1 MSRVSQARNLGKYFL
16 LIDNMLVV
24 LGFFVVFPL
33 ISIRFVDQMGWA
45 AVMVGIA
52 LGLRQFI
59 QQGLGIF
66 GGAIADRFGAKPMIV
81 TGMLMRAAGFATM
94 GIAHEP
100 WLLWFS
106 CFLSGL
112 GGTLFDPPRSALVV
126 KLIRPEQRGR
136 FFSLLMMQ
144 DSAGAV
150 IGALLGSW
158 LLQYDFRL
166 VCATGAILFILCAL
180 FNAWLL
186 PAWKLSTVRTPVREG
201 MRRVMSDKRFV
212 TYVLTL
218 AGYYM
223 LAVQVML
230 MLPIMVNDIA
240 GSPAAVKWMYAIE
253 ACLSLT
259 LLYPIARWSEK
270 RFRLEHRLMAG
281 LLVMSL
287 SMLPIGMV
295 GNLQQLFTLICA
307 FYIGS
312 VIAEPARE
320 TLSASLADARARG
333 SYMGFSRL
341 GLAIGGAIG
350 YIGGG
355 WLFDMGKALAQPE
368 LPWMMLG
375 IIGFITFLA
384 LGWQFSHKRTPR
396 RMIGQKMV
404 PILQKDDSR
413 YLPESMD
420 IVHYVDNLDGKPLLT
435 GKRNPAIEEWLRKVN
450 GYVNQLLLPRFAKSA
465 FDEFST
471 PAARQYFIRKKEAS
485 SGSFDNH
492 LAHSAGL
499 IKKIGDD
506 LRLLDKLIVQ
516 PNAVNGELSEDDIHL
531 FPLLRNLTLVAGIH
545 WPTKVADYRD
555 NMAKQTQINLLSS
568 MAI

>member
-106 CFLSGL
+106 CLLSGL

-126 KLIRPEQRGR
+126 KLIRPQQRGR

-166 VCATGAILFILCAL
+166 VCATGAVLFVLCAA

-201 MRRVMSDKRFV
+201 MTRVMRDKRFV

-230 MLPIMVNDIA
+230 I
-240 GSPAAVKWMYAIE
+240 
-253 ACLSLT
+253 
-259 LLYPIARWSEK
+259 
-270 RFRLEHRLMAG
+270 
-281 LLVMSL
+281 MSL
-287 SMLPIGMV
+287 SMMPVGMV
-295 GNLQQLFTLICA
+295 SGLQQLFTLICL

-312 VIAEPARE
+312 IIAEPARE

-355 WLFDMGKALAQPE
+355 WLFDLGKSAHQPE

-375 IIGFITFLA
+375 IIGIFTFLA
-384 LGWQFSHKRTPR
+384 LGWQFSQKR
-396 RMIGQKMV
+396 
-404 PILQKDDSR
+404 
-413 YLPESMD
+413 
-420 IVHYVDNLDGKPLLT
+420 
-435 GKRNPAIEEWLRKVN
+435 
-450 GYVNQLLLPRFAKSA
+450 
-465 FDEFST
+465 
-471 PAARQYFIRKKEAS
+471 AAR
-485 SGSFDNH
+485 
-492 LAHSAGL
+492 
-499 IKKIGDD
+499 
-506 LRLLDKLIVQ
+506 RLL
-516 PNAVNGELSEDDIHL
+516 E
-531 FPLLRNLTLVAGIH
+531 
-545 WPTKVADYRD
+545 RD
-555 NMAKQTQINLLSS
+555 A
-568 MAI
+568 

>member
-1 MSRVSQARNLGKYFL
+1 
-16 LIDNMLVV
+16 
-24 LGFFVVFPL
+24 
-33 ISIRFVDQMGWA
+33 
-45 AVMVGIA
+45 MVGNRA
-52 LGLRQFI
+52 RPAPVYSTRSGHF
-59 QQGLGIF
+59 F

-100 WLLWFS
+100 WLLWF
-106 CFLSGL
+106 FPA
-112 GGTLFDPPRSALVV
+112 FFPVSAVRFSTRRVQRWVV

-270 RFRLEHRLMAG
+270 AFSAGASADGRLARHVAEHDPHRDGGQFTAAFYAYLRFLHRLG
-281 LLVMSL
+281 YRRT
-287 SMLPIGMV
+287 G
-295 GNLQQLFTLICA
+295 
-307 FYIGS
+307 
-312 VIAEPARE
+312 ARN
-320 TLSASLADARARG
+320 AQRVARG
-333 SYMGFSRL
+333 REGAGKLY
-341 GLAIGGAIG
+341 GL
-350 YIGGG
+350 
-355 WLFDMGKALAQPE
+355 
-368 LPWMMLG
+368 
-375 IIGFITFLA
+375 
-384 LGWQFSHKRTPR
+384 
-396 RMIGQKMV
+396 
-404 PILQKDDSR
+404 
-413 YLPESMD
+413 
-420 IVHYVDNLDGKPLLT
+420 
-435 GKRNPAIEEWLRKVN
+435 
-450 GYVNQLLLPRFAKSA
+450 
-465 FDEFST
+465 
-471 PAARQYFIRKKEAS
+471 
-485 SGSFDNH
+485 
-492 LAHSAGL
+492 
-499 IKKIGDD
+499 
-506 LRLLDKLIVQ
+506 
-516 PNAVNGELSEDDIHL
+516 
-531 FPLLRNLTLVAGIH
+531 
-545 WPTKVADYRD
+545 
-555 NMAKQTQINLLSS
+555 
-568 MAI
+568 